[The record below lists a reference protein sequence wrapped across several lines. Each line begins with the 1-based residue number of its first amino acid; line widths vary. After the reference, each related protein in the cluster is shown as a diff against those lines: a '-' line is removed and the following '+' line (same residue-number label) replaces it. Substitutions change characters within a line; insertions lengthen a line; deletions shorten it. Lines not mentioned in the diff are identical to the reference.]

1 MEVRELI
8 EELKKYG
15 SSYEI
20 VIEED
25 TVRKE
30 IVRIVPDAILGR
42 LIINL
47 KTSEV
52 DYDAKTGNKI

>member
-1 MEVRELI
+1 MEVKDLI

-15 SSYEI
+15 SSYEV

-25 TVRKE
+25 CKRKE

-42 LIINL
+42 CIINL
-47 KTSEV
+47 KEYE
-52 DYDAKTGNKI
+52 D

>member
-1 MEVRELI
+1 MEVRDLI

-20 VIEED
+20 MIEED
-25 TVRKE
+25 RKRKE

-47 KTSEV
+47 KECEE
-52 DYDAKTGNKI
+52 DYDAKGNKI